1 MLFTSATFVVFF
13 AVFFLLYWYV
23 FGGNLKLQN
32 LFILTGSYIFYAWW
46 DWRFLFLLAGSSAL
60 NYFLGIGIAKSKS
73 EKHRN
78 FLLWIGLAQG
88 LGSLLFF
95 KYFNFF
101 IVSLVSA
108 FKVFN
113 ISLDIYALNILLP
126 LGISFYTFR
135 TLSYLMDIKAGK
147 INPTVDWVIFFSYVS
162 FFPSLIS
169 GPIDRPKTLIPQL
182 EKKRVFDYRQASD
195 GMRQILWGLFKKIV
209 IADNCAALTA
219 PAFDHYKILPA
230 SSLLLAVFLFTVQL
244 YADFSGYSDM
254 AIGLANM
261 LGFRIT
267 RNFNFPFFAQSIPDF
282 WRRWHIS
289 LTSWLTDYVFTP
301 LSIYFR
307 DYGKA
312 GLILAILINFTAIG
326 IWHGANWTFLVFGF
340 LHGCFFIPSIL
351 RGAIN
356 KKKKATQIGGR
367 PSSLKTFVNMAGTFI
382 LLMLTFVIFRA
393 DSLKQAFDYYR
404 KLFSPSILYSF
415 TITEKVNAIVT
426 LLAILI
432 MLAAEWLQRDKQHA
446 LQLDCIKR
454 FPMRALIYF
463 SLIFIILFFSPPK
476 ITDFIYFK
484 F

>member
-1 MLFTSATFVVFF
+1 MLFTSATFVIFF
-13 AVFFLLYWYV
+13 AVFFLLYWYIFSANV
-23 FGGNLKLQN
+23 KLQN
-32 LFILTGSYIFYAWW
+32 FLILTSSYIFYAWW
-46 DWRFLFLLAGSSAL
+46 DWRFLFLLAGSSTL
-60 NYFLGIGIAKSKS
+60 NYFLGIGIAKNKN
-73 EKHRN
+73 EKYRD

-101 IVSLVSA
+101 VISLVSA
-108 FKVFN
+108 FSVFN
-113 ISLDIYALNILLP
+113 IQLNIYTLNIILP

-135 TLSYLMDIKAGK
+135 TLSYLLDIKSEK
-147 INPTVDWVIFFSYVS
+147 IKPTIDWVAFYSYVS
-162 FFPSLIS
+162 FFPCLLS

-182 EKKRVFDYRQASD
+182 EKKRVFDYSQASD

-209 IADNCAALTA
+209 IADNCAALTNPVFA
-219 PAFDHYKILPA
+219 QYKILPA
-230 SSLLLAVFLFTVQL
+230 SSLSFAVFLFTIQL

-254 AIGLANM
+254 AIGTANL

-307 DYGKA
+307 DYGKS

-326 IWHGANWTFLVFGF
+326 IWHGANWTFVLFGF
-340 LHGCFFIPSIL
+340 LHGCFYITSIL
-351 RGAIN
+351 RSTAN
-356 KKKKATQIGGR
+356 KKKKNSSIMGR
-367 PSSLKTFVNMAGTFI
+367 PFPLRAFVNMAGTFI
-382 LLMLTFVIFRA
+382 LLMFTFIIFRA
-393 DSLKQAFDYYR
+393 DSLAQAFDYYR
-404 KLFSPSILYSF
+404 KLFSPSIFYRF
-415 TITEKVNAIVT
+415 TITEKVNTIATLIAI
-426 LLAILI
+426 II
-432 MLAAEWLQRDKQHA
+432 MLSVEWIQRDKQHA
-446 LQLDCIKR
+446 LQIDAVKR
-454 FPMRALIYF
+454 FPVRALIYF
-463 SLIFIILFFSPPK
+463 SLIFFILFFSPPK